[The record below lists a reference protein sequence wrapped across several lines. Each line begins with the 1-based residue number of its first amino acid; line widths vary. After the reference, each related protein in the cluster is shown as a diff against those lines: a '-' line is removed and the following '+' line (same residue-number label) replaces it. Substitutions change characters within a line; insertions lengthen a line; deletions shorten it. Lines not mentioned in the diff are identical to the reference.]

1 MKAGAPQIFELL
13 DSNNDKSL
21 TKKELSYVTKF
32 EKTLMKDGGMRDLLR
47 DIMNMLD
54 INNDDLLSID
64 ELVEG
69 SNSDEIL
76 SKVADRVHDLLPIR
90 NSSTELHEF
99 VKKTIESI
107 TGGESSLSIDK
118 ESIAKG
124 IAWIDDDND
133 QHISRKEIGKYY
145 NLAGKKFLEVS
156 KTIKQMGPMLAM
168 FDGMQMDGFLQNY
181 MAETIHMATPDL
193 LLC

>member
-54 INNDDLLSID
+54 TNNDDLLSID
-64 ELVEG
+64 ELVEAG
-69 SNSDEIL
+69 NSDEIL
-76 SKVADRVHDLLPIR
+76 SKVADRVHVLLPIR

-107 TGGESSLSIDK
+107 TGGESSSLSIDK

-145 NLAGKKFLEVS
+145 NIAGKKFLEVS
-156 KTIKQMGPMLAM
+156 KTIKQMGPMLAV
-168 FDGMQMDGFLQNY
+168 FDGMQMNGGGMGGAGMGGGGGRPKTEF
-181 MAETIHMATPDL
+181 
-193 LLC
+193 

>member
-145 NLAGKKFLEVS
+145 NIAGKKFLEVS
-156 KTIKQMGPMLAM
+156 KTIKQMGPMLAV
-168 FDGMQMDGFLQNY
+168 FDGMQMNGGGMGGAGMGGGGGRPKTEF
-181 MAETIHMATPDL
+181 
-193 LLC
+193 